1 MRYLTLLAVA
11 GLAVSSLL
19 TAGPALAGAHATLPT
34 PTKIVLF
41 QGGGSTKEIG
51 PAGQVAGQWTISTE
65 PAKIVTTNDGT
76 LEQSSDVPGGCD
88 FSSGCG
94 DWRYD
99 PRPSAVQDLEFYW
112 VEPGGQKV
120 YANDLAAL
128 TGNNSQWH
136 SLGKGVYTP
145 LCMSWVVVSGNTSTL
160 HYIELNLT
168 THKWTKVTPVLGSLC

>member
-11 GLAVSSLL
+11 GLAAVSLF
-19 TAGPALAGAHATLPT
+19 AGVPALAASHALPT
-34 PTKIVLF
+34 PTRIVLF
-41 QGGGSTKEIG
+41 NGTSDSRIG
-51 PAGQVAGQWTISTE
+51 PAVQPAGQWTASTS
-65 PAKIVTTNDGT
+65 PAKITTTNDGT

-120 YANDLAAL
+120 YSTNLVPALANNAE
-128 TGNNSQWH
+128 WH
-136 SLGKGVYTP
+136 SLGGGVYTP
-145 LCMSWVVVSGNTSTL
+145 L
-160 HYIELNLT
+160 
-168 THKWTKVTPVLGSLC
+168 